1 MKKIKEIFTSIF
13 ILLCSQINLLS
24 EVNVVTFVDD
34 KIITNLD
41 VKIEIN
47 YLEILN
53 PNLINLT
60 EDQKTLIAKKSL
72 INEII
77 KAKEIDRY
85 NNLDK
90 ENDFTENQ
98 FRQVYQK
105 LNYSNEKEFEKELKK
120 KNNYSIDE
128 IKKKISI
135 ELKWNELI
143 YSKYINQ
150 VKINKK
156 KLLNKIENYEN
167 EKFVELNL
175 SEIVFKKKKNVNID
189 NLFQEIELSID
200 QIGFN
205 NTANIY
211 SISDSS
217 KFGGNIGW
225 INENSLSNNIKN
237 KLKQLKIG
245 ERTKIFRI
253 DSNFLILKLN
263 DRKLKENL
271 IDKDELLEEL
281 TNNEIN
287 NQLNKFSKIYFDKI
301 FKNYIINEN

>member
-1 MKKIKEIFTSIF
+1 MQKIKEIFTSIF

-34 KIITNLD
+34 RIITNLD

-77 KAKEIDRY
+77 KGKEIDKY

-98 FRQVYQK
+98 FRQVYQR

-271 IDKDELLEEL
+271 IDKDEQLEEL